1 MDDKVSEALESC
13 ERIDHNARPEKW
25 MSENRASLIHGHT
38 ATIRTHIHAQD
49 AELARLRREA
59 ARDEQ
64 RAEEMQGM
72 LADARAEVE
81 RLREKVR
88 GYEMNGCPDWID
100 RQIAATKH
108 MSNALDEVKEL
119 LGLDRDEDEEK

>member
-72 LADARAEVE
+72 LADARAEVA
-81 RLREKVR
+81 RLREMVSA
-88 GYEMNGCPDWID
+88 GILAINGAPIMDK
-100 RQIAATKH
+100 ATQAWTAEARRMIGEGEGK
-108 MSNALDEVKEL
+108 
-119 LGLDRDEDEEK
+119 

>member
-1 MDDKVSEALESC
+1 
-13 ERIDHNARPEKW
+13 
-25 MSENRASLIHGHT
+25 
-38 ATIRTHIHAQD
+38 
-49 AELARLRREA
+49 
-59 ARDEQ
+59 
-64 RAEEMQGM
+64 M